1 MEMIELLNSPE
12 QIFGTLLI
20 VIVSLAWYIFKK
32 RFK

>member
-1 MEMIELLNSPE
+1 MDMIELLNTPE

-20 VIVSLAWYIFKK
+20 VIVSLSWYVFKK